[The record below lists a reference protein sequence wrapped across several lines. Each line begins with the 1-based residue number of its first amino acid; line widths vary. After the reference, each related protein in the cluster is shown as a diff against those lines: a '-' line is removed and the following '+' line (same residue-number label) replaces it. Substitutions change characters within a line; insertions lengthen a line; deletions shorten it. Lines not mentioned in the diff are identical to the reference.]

1 MIVDASAILA
11 VLRAEPDA
19 ATYARALAE
28 APARPWLSAVS
39 YLAVAIEVDTLGR
52 NAAVQAFES
61 FLEAARLEVRPVTPA
76 HARLAR
82 LAHAT
87 YGAGNHPASLS
98 FPECFAYALA
108 RETGLPLLYKSPGF
122 AETAI
127 SPALELA

>member
-61 FLEAARLEVRPVTPA
+61 FLE
-76 HARLAR
+76 
-82 LAHAT
+82 
-87 YGAGNHPASLS
+87 
-98 FPECFAYALA
+98 
-108 RETGLPLLYKSPGF
+108 
-122 AETAI
+122 
-127 SPALELA
+127 